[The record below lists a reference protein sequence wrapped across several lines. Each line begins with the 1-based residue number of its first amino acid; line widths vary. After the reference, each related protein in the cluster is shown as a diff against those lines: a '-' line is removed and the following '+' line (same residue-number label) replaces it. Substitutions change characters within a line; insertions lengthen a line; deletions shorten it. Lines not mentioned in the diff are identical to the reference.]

1 MSVILMKKEVFYALA
16 MFSMQVIA
24 CINMLGLNNELY
36 RSHVE
41 LKRHLVNFLCSN
53 FCILLFFL
61 MTLLLTHV
69 HVLHEL

>member
-1 MSVILMKKEVFYALA
+1 MKKEVFYALA

-41 LKRHLVNFLCSN
+41 LKRHLVNF
-53 FCILLFFL
+53 
-61 MTLLLTHV
+61 
-69 HVLHEL
+69 

>member
-1 MSVILMKKEVFYALA
+1 

-41 LKRHLVNFLCSN
+41 LKRHLVNFLFKILN
-53 FCILLFFL
+53 ILLHPADQSYL
-61 MTLLLTHV
+61 ASQVKAPIICLSPSGTNDADWMH
-69 HVLHEL
+69 H